1 MFTDCALP
9 LPSSSSISMPNLSAL
24 IPKWPK
30 KSGGGD
36 SIYGGNEFSGA
47 DASPYVQQTNEA

>member
-1 MFTDCALP
+1 
-9 LPSSSSISMPNLSAL
+9 MPNLGAL